1 MRKTVRVA
9 RRVLG
14 ENHADTLRP
23 RSTYAEALYRDGDAT
38 LDDLSEA
45 VTTLEDTERI
55 ARRVLGGGH
64 PFVTGIER
72 SLRNARAALHA
83 RESGAS

>member
-1 MRKTVRVA
+1 M
-9 RRVLG
+9 
-14 ENHADTLRP
+14 
-23 RSTYAEALYRDGDAT
+23 ALYKNEAAT

-45 VTTLEDTERI
+45 VTTLEDTERL

-72 SLRNARAALHA
+72 SLRNAREALRA
-83 RESGAS
+83 RESGTS